1 MNSNNTTITRNSH
14 KKGEEIFKIKENKS
28 FGISNII
35 SIHKI
40 NQVKPKKIK
49 LSKNGKN
56 EIINKNKE
64 NILEDEELA
73 NLAQRRTFIETNSIN
88 NKTLFNNYM
97 DKIAFNRKNKFFYSF
112 VKTNANPVNKNIVN
126 KNKILIRN
134 KKNYKNSFLT
144 LSSSHNPI
152 KKNSTTLI
160 TLRKKNTENL
170 LFINK
175 LKKRKEEIET
185 YNNNKRNNQENNINN
200 TIYGISKIIP
210 KKING
215 NKKVSHKNT
224 NNLHDKTTVLKEEK
238 KEKKG
243 NQEKKEIKEEKKEY
257 NFILDIESEHEK
269 SINKLKIEEYNI
281 NKPNEYK
288 MKFSFYNE
296 YKDDEN
302 DVNDKNKEEKFMI
315 GKIEGYKDII
325 ESDKNNFKNHINKIN
340 KIKNKLYKESEKKVK
355 ENNNLKNMEGFSIFD
370 DNFSEFNDLNILN
383 NFYCKTNQN
392 LENIENE
399 YEFEDLSTYEYENK
413 INKNKLMLFKIEK

>member
-1 MNSNNTTITRNSH
+1 MNSNNTTITRISH
-14 KKGEEIFKIKENKS
+14 KKGEEIFKINENKS

-35 SIHKI
+35 SIHRI

-64 NILEDEELA
+64 NILEDEELT

-185 YNNNKRNNQENNINN
+185 YNNNKRINQENNINN
-200 TIYGISKIIP
+200 TIYGIAKIIP

-224 NNLHDKTTVLKEEK
+224 NNLHYKTTVLKG
-238 KEKKG
+238 EKKG
-243 NQEKKEIKEEKKEY
+243 NQEKKEKKEEKKEY

-302 DVNDKNKEEKFMI
+302 DVNDKNKGKEFMI

-370 DNFSEFNDLNILN
+370 ENFSEFNDLNILN

-392 LENIENE
+392 LENIENG

>member
-1 MNSNNTTITRNSH
+1 MNSNNTIITRISH

-64 NILEDEELA
+64 NILEDKELT

-200 TIYGISKIIP
+200 TIGISKIIP

-224 NNLHDKTTVLKEEK
+224 NNLHYKTTVLKEEK
-238 KEKKG
+238 KG
-243 NQEKKEIKEEKKEY
+243 NQEKKEKKEEKEEKKEY

-302 DVNDKNKEEKFMI
+302 DVNDKNKGKEFMI

-355 ENNNLKNMEGFSIFD
+355 ENNNLKNMEGFSIFN

>member
-1 MNSNNTTITRNSH
+1 MNSNNTTITRISH

-49 LSKNGKN
+49 QSKNGKN

-64 NILEDEELA
+64 NILEDKELT

-144 LSSSHNPI
+144 LSSYHNPI

-160 TLRKKNTENL
+160 TPRKKNTENL

-185 YNNNKRNNQENNINN
+185 YNNKRN
-200 TIYGISKIIP
+200 ISKIIP

-243 NQEKKEIKEEKKEY
+243 NQEKKEEKKEY

-302 DVNDKNKEEKFMI
+302 DVNEKNKEEKFMI

>member
-1 MNSNNTTITRNSH
+1 MNSNNTTITRISH

-35 SIHKI
+35 SIHKN

-64 NILEDEELA
+64 NILEDKELT

-160 TLRKKNTENL
+160 TPRKKNTENL

-185 YNNNKRNNQENNINN
+185 YNNKRNNQQNNINN
-200 TIYGISKIIP
+200 RIYGISKIIP

-215 NKKVSHKNT
+215 NKKVSHK
-224 NNLHDKTTVLKEEK
+224 TTVLKEEK

-243 NQEKKEIKEEKKEY
+243 NQEKKEKKEEKKEY

-302 DVNDKNKEEKFMI
+302 DVNEKNKEEKFMI

>member
-1 MNSNNTTITRNSH
+1 MNSNNTTITRISH

-185 YNNNKRNNQENNINN
+185 YNNNKRINQENNINN
-200 TIYGISKIIP
+200 TIGISKIIP

-296 YKDDEN
+296 YEDDEN
-302 DVNDKNKEEKFMI
+302 DVNDKNKGKEFMI

-355 ENNNLKNMEGFSIFD
+355 ENNNLKNMEGFSIFN

>member
-1 MNSNNTTITRNSH
+1 MNSNNTTITRISH

-35 SIHKI
+35 SIHKN

-64 NILEDEELA
+64 NILEDKELT

-144 LSSSHNPI
+144 LSSYHNPT
-152 KKNSTTLI
+152 KKNSTPLI
-160 TLRKKNTENL
+160 THWKKNTENL

-185 YNNNKRNNQENNINN
+185 YNNNNKRNNQQNNINN

-238 KEKKG
+238 KD
-243 NQEKKEIKEEKKEY
+243 Y

-269 SINKLKIEEYNI
+269 TINKLKIEEYNI

-302 DVNDKNKEEKFMI
+302 DVNDKNKGKEFMI

-355 ENNNLKNMEGFSIFD
+355 ENNNLKNIEGFSIFN